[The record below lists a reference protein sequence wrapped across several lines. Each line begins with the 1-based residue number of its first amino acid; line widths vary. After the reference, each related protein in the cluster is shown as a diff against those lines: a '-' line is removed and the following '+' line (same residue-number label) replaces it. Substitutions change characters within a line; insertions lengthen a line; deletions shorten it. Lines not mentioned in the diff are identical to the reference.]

1 MVAYAESET
10 TASETL
16 NLEDNFDKI
25 RTVEN
30 EPVKESSEE
39 SPERMD
45 QTDDASINLD
55 EKIEAEDDKKEPVE
69 ESVKESSE
77 ETIGE
82 RSAESLAARPDPY
95 DVQGLSNEE
104 IISLARYMYGAYVQ
118 SNPTAEIYV
127 TNDQNEVINIPFIQ
141 TYAVGSQELIPMK
154 YSVKI
159 GDKWL
164 IQVTQIEKFRIDG
177 KIAFCVEPGVPF
189 NIGEGYVPHTS
200 VGLISDSQ
208 KKVINNIVN
217 FGSNGADSNELYIAT
232 QFSVWESLGFSVQ
245 SELTNYQ
252 AYKAQIE
259 ANINNYRTKPSF
271 DEQEFTVVAGETVDI
286 NDSRG
291 VFAQYREVSN
301 GTNTSI
307 SKQGNT
313 LRITPS
319 VLSTNGEI
327 NFQSTS
333 PNSGAQYFWVKDGK
347 QTMVTAGEI
356 EPTKTKIRLN
366 IIKTGSIA
374 ALKVDEEGLP
384 LADAVFRF
392 EYSGIVEERTTDQ
405 DGIARLDDI
414 LMGTEVTLTEIKAP
428 DGRVID
434 KTPQKVI
441 VEVNQLL
448 TRQFTNRWAR
458 QPIKLIKLEKEANR
472 PLKDVP
478 FALYKVT
485 GVTKSKIGE
494 YKTDANG
501 EINIESLIYN
511 RDGYIFKE
519 LEPLHGFLPNGND
532 YTFKVT
538 PEKDGEV
545 LVMDVENETIP
556 VELNTT
562 ATGKNGEKFVDPT
575 KEINLEDTIR
585 YKWLFAG
592 RTYLYTTKIVDQKTG
607 EVLDTLNG
615 SFVPL
620 AYEGFHVVKA
630 KLDGPKY
637 RGKTI
642 VFYEYIYD
650 TVKKKEVAS
659 HEDIN
664 DLGQTITVNDPEIKT
679 KAQGENGRKLFNPQK
694 KVNIKETVT
703 FTDLVVGHK
712 YTTTVQGYKLS
723 DETTYENAALTKT
736 FIATN
741 PLMEL
746 TFEFELDGQELKG
759 NGIVFT
765 EKLFYESEEMANH
778 EELTNEEQTVRFTD
792 PKITTKAYGEE
803 GKQLFDPHAKVPV
816 KETAVLTDLIVG
828 DEYKVIVQG
837 YRLSTGK
844 PYEKIKKELV
854 FTATETEMEQ
864 TVDFILS
871 GKELAGDG
879 IVFTETLLYEEET
892 IAEHKDLSNQE
903 QTIVF
908 TNPKIKTKAFGDEQK
923 QVFDPLQKVLVKE
936 TAEITE
942 LIIGNEYKVVVQGYR
957 LSTEKVYEKV
967 RKEVTFVAEKEV
979 KTIEFEF
986 ILEGKELRGDG
997 IVFTE
1002 TLSHEDENIATHHD
1016 LNNQE
1021 QTVRFNDPSISTI
1034 AQGKNGEKVLEPTEN
1049 LIVKESAKITGLVI
1063 GNQYTVKV
1071 KAHRLSDGSLINGI
1085 SDEKTFIAEKTEITI
1100 QFEFKIDGK
1109 QFRNDGIVFTEIL
1122 ESRNEIIAE
1131 HLDLN
1136 NELQTVR
1143 FKPSTTSITPTT
1155 QSRGNFPSTGEKN
1168 TRIIL
1173 WLGLFILVLVSVFWL
1188 DRKKNSME

>member
-1 MVAYAESET
+1 M
-10 TASETL
+10 
-16 NLEDNFDKI
+16 
-25 RTVEN
+25 
-30 EPVKESSEE
+30 
-39 SPERMD
+39 
-45 QTDDASINLD
+45 
-55 EKIEAEDDKKEPVE
+55 
-69 ESVKESSE
+69 
-77 ETIGE
+77 
-82 RSAESLAARPDPY
+82 
-95 DVQGLSNEE
+95 
-104 IISLARYMYGAYVQ
+104 
-118 SNPTAEIYV
+118 
-127 TNDQNEVINIPFIQ
+127 
-141 TYAVGSQELIPMK
+141 
-154 YSVKI
+154 
-159 GDKWL
+159 
-164 IQVTQIEKFRIDG
+164 
-177 KIAFCVEPGVPF
+177 
-189 NIGEGYVPHTS
+189 
-200 VGLISDSQ
+200 
-208 KKVINNIVN
+208 
-217 FGSNGADSNELYIAT
+217 
-232 QFSVWESLGFSVQ
+232 
-245 SELTNYQ
+245 
-252 AYKAQIE
+252 
-259 ANINNYRTKPSF
+259 
-271 DEQEFTVVAGETVDI
+271 
-286 NDSRG
+286 
-291 VFAQYREVSN
+291 
-301 GTNTSI
+301 
-307 SKQGNT
+307 
-313 LRITPS
+313 
-319 VLSTNGEI
+319 
-327 NFQSTS
+327 
-333 PNSGAQYFWVKDGK
+333 
-347 QTMVTAGEI
+347 
-356 EPTKTKIRLN
+356 
-366 IIKTGSIA
+366 
-374 ALKVDEEGLP
+374 
-384 LADAVFRF
+384 
-392 EYSGIVEERTTDQ
+392 
-405 DGIARLDDI
+405 
-414 LMGTEVTLTEIKAP
+414 
-428 DGRVID
+428 
-434 KTPQKVI
+434 
-441 VEVNQLL
+441 
-448 TRQFTNRWAR
+448 
-458 QPIKLIKLEKEANR
+458 
-472 PLKDVP
+472 
-478 FALYKVT
+478 
-485 GVTKSKIGE
+485 
-494 YKTDANG
+494 
-501 EINIESLIYN
+501 
-511 RDGYIFKE
+511 
-519 LEPLHGFLPNGND
+519 
-532 YTFKVT
+532 
-538 PEKDGEV
+538 
-545 LVMDVENETIP
+545 
-556 VELNTT
+556 
-562 ATGKNGEKFVDPT
+562 
-575 KEINLEDTIR
+575 
-585 YKWLFAG
+585 
-592 RTYLYTTKIVDQKTG
+592 
-607 EVLDTLNG
+607 
-615 SFVPL
+615 
-620 AYEGFHVVKA
+620 
-630 KLDGPKY
+630 
-637 RGKTI
+637 
-642 VFYEYIYD
+642 
-650 TVKKKEVAS
+650 
-659 HEDIN
+659 
-664 DLGQTITVNDPEIKT
+664 GQTITVNNPEIKT
-679 KAQGENGRKLFNPQK
+679 KAQGEDGRKLFNPQK

-723 DETTYENAALTKT
+723 DETAYENAALTKT

-844 PYEKIKKELV
+844 PYEKVKKELV

-1109 QFRNDGIVFTEIL
+1109 QFTNDGIVFTEIL
-1122 ESRNEIIAE
+1122 ESRNEIIAK

-1136 NELQTVR
+1136 NEQQTVR
-1143 FKPSTTSITPTT
+1143 FKPITTSITPTT